1 MARGIASRAAV
12 LVFGLLLSLP
22 AAARAQEF
30 GLLESA
36 ETIDRGTFKLRVNPM
51 FIFGRDGG
59 DDQTGV
65 AATVGY
71 GFTDRFDVEAAA
83 AFYDGVRFL
92 GANAEV
98 WLLRD
103 ANRAAAFDLSLIGGV
118 HFARGDNTADTRG
131 FDVTFLGSRR
141 TSERLELY
149 AGLDLAFESITE
161 EGVDF
166 SYTPIHL
173 VPGLE
178 YRLAQDVDFVAE
190 FGLALNDDARHYAS
204 AGIAF
209 YFR

>member
-1 MARGIASRAAV
+1 
-12 LVFGLLLSLP
+12 
-22 AAARAQEF
+22 
-30 GLLESA
+30 
-36 ETIDRGTFKLRVNPM
+36 M

-71 GFTDRFDVEAAA
+71 GFTDRFDVEGAA
-83 AFYDGVRFL
+83 AFYDGVRLL
-92 GANAEV
+92 GVNAEYR
-98 WLLRD
+98 LLRD
-103 ANRAAAFDLSLIGGV
+103 PNRAAAFDLSLIGGV
-118 HFARGDNTADTRG
+118 HFARGENTADTRG

-149 AGLDLAFESITE
+149 VGLDLAFESITE

-166 SYTPIHL
+166 SYTPVHL